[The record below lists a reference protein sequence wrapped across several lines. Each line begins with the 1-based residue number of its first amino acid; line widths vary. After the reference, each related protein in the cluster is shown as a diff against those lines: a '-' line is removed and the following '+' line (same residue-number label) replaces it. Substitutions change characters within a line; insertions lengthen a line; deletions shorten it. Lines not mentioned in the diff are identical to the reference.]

1 MYLNRKLGTLASVWG
16 ITGAVG
22 LLLYAITKM
31 VRHMLDAFAM
41 ELNIWHYAAMLG
53 FAVFMAYT
61 EGYKGFQKSFSPRVA
76 SRAVYLRQHSTW
88 LRLLLAPLFSIG
100 YFHTTRAKQITV
112 IVISIVITLI
122 VILFRQIP
130 QPWRGVL
137 DVGVIVGL
145 SWGIIATLIYYAKF
159 VTAKVVAYDPMV
171 VEPTGNQ
178 D

>member
-1 MYLNRKLGTLASVWG
+1 M
-16 ITGAVG
+16 
-22 LLLYAITKM
+22 
-31 VRHMLDAFAM
+31 
-41 ELNIWHYAAMLG
+41 
-53 FAVFMAYT
+53 
-61 EGYKGFQKSFSPRVA
+61 A